1 MCPNWWLPS
10 SLSPL
15 VTLSLLSVS
24 GSLFLLSMFSQLQK
38 TFLKQVTQQQLYGWQ
53 LFSEANKENHK
64 KTRK

>member
-24 GSLFLLSMFSQLQK
+24 GRLFLLCIYSQLQK

-53 LFSEANKENHK
+53 LFSEINKEDHK
-64 KTRK
+64 KPRK